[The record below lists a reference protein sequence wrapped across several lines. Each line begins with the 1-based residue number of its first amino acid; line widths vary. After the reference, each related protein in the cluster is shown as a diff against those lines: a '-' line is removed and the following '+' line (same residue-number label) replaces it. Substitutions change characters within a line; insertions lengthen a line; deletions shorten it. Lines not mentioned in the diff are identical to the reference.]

1 MPHHW
6 RPSDGLVAGPRPG
19 GHWFLYDRGH
29 FVGVIENGRVGGR
42 QAFRG
47 ITPDGDPVG
56 YAWSLEL
63 ACNTLW
69 AWHVLVKT
77 SDLVRTG
84 GTDDRLALAT
94 DPDQ

>member
-19 GHWFLYDRGH
+19 GEWLLHDRGRL
-29 FVGVIENGRVGGR
+29 VGTIEHGKVGGR
-42 QAFRG
+42 RAFRSV
-47 ITPDGDPVG
+47 TPDGDPVG
-56 YAWSLEL
+56 YSWSLEA

-69 AWHVLVKT
+69 AWHVLVA
-77 SDLVRTG
+77 TG
-84 GTDDRLALAT
+84 GSNVGMALAT